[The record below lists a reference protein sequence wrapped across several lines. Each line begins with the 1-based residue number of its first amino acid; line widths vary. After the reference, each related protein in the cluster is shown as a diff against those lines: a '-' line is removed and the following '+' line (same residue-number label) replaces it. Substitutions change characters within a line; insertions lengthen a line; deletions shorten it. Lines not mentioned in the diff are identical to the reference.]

1 MWDCWGESFVGFK
14 GLKCG
19 GNFQSSLPPM
29 VLFLRRVMD
38 LRRGRGKGRV
48 FGERKFDSISGSSS
62 RTDNNEEVL
71 VDNYVNVREGVKGLK
86 LDQSGAAKETEFV
99 EKYSRNLQFPINNW
113 ISGNDLDMNMSR
125 LSSVNSS
132 VGDISTQSNY
142 IAGSLRSRESMDQW
156 VVERDRFEGYYAS
169 PRVVAERGRVPISAY
184 PDEGPSNYELD
195 SFQGHGEQK
204 YRGDLSEVENLEQ
217 DRAELLRKLDEL
229 KEKLSRTYDV
239 ADKPREMVPI
249 ERSRTPPDPYG
260 DRLTYNLSMQPYAV
274 DKPMPRPPHFN
285 YSHGPH
291 GYAELLSSSRAS
303 LNVIPE
309 YEDPSQLQMKRRPP
323 HHPPQYPT
331 PPPHEYFMA
340 QQHMDFNLHPLA
352 SCHHEN
358 VFHSPRCSC
367 LSCYNQNSALPPQVP
382 LADFGNKGV
391 PNVPSSLN
399 SYHHVNPATLRPH
412 NYNLRNASPPP
423 FHTRWQSDLA
433 SDNDGGRHPRRPTA
447 VNRHGRIF
455 HPVAGGAQSS
465 HALSKLRCG
474 SCSTVISLEIK
485 NKKLITSAP
494 KESNQLSPEIDPS
507 SNEVLKGSVLSSH
520 SSQNASDT
528 NFRCDDLDN
537 SGNNLQSIDTK
548 DSPLADDQRLNLD
561 TSEKMKCLSSSSS
574 ILSKEEEEISDSVI
588 ARRNVPD
595 SAELPTKDSFSPAR
609 PGSPLWEQSDD
620 SPSKHAVSIDGK
632 GNKSECIDQDKVLFS
647 MITSGQNS
655 VKDRSVET
663 EVDSSFNEY
672 LNTSISQDSAEGSKD
687 EDRPKIGRGTDSF
700 LVGLIKTSFKDF
712 TKSNEAVE
720 RTRPS
725 VFINGQP
732 LADHVVKKAEKRA
745 GPIRPGDYWY
755 DFRAGFWGVMGQT
768 CLGIIPPFIEEF
780 YYPMPTNCAAG
791 NTGVHVNGRELHQRD
806 LDLLASRGL
815 PTTKNKFYI
824 IEISGKVT
832 DEGSGQELGSL
843 GKLAPTHACSY
854 ILSHVE
860 PDWPS
865 KIARF
870 C

>member
-1 MWDCWGESFVGFK
+1 
-14 GLKCG
+14 
-19 GNFQSSLPPM
+19 
-29 VLFLRRVMD
+29 MD
-38 LRRGRGKGRV
+38 LRLGRGKGRV

-99 EKYSRNLQFPINNW
+99 EKYSRNSQFPIDNW

-132 VGDISTQSNY
+132 VGDITTQSNY

-156 VVERDRFEGYYAS
+156 GVERDRFEGYYAS

-204 YRGDLSEVENLEQ
+204 YGGDLSEVENLEQ

-239 ADKPREMVPI
+239 ADKPREMVPT

-285 YSHGPH
+285 YSHGPVPFMDH
-291 GYAELLSSSRAS
+291 DSMDMQNFYPPQGHP

-323 HHPPQYPT
+323 HHPPQYPR

-352 SCHHEN
+352 SYHHEN
-358 VFHSPRCSC
+358 FFHSPQCSC

-382 LADFGNKGV
+382 LTDFGNKGV

-399 SYHHVNPATLRPH
+399 SYHYVNPATLRLH
-412 NYNLRNASPPP
+412 NYNPRNASPPP

-433 SDNDGGRHPRRPTA
+433 SDDDGDRHPRRPTA

-455 HPVAGGAQSS
+455 HPVAGGAPIITCFSCFELLKLPRKLNMTNKNQ
-465 HALSKLRCG
+465 SKLRCG

-520 SSQNASDT
+520 SSQNAGDT
-528 NFRCDDLDN
+528 NFCCDDLDN
-537 SGNNLQSIDTK
+537 SGNILQSIDTK
-548 DSPLADDQRLNLD
+548 DSPLADDQRRNLD

-574 ILSKEEEEISDSVI
+574 IPSKEEEEISDSVI
-588 ARRNVPD
+588 AHRNVPD

-632 GNKSECIDQDKVLFS
+632 GNKSKCIDQDKVLFS
-647 MITSGQNS
+647 KITCGQNS

-663 EVDSSFNEY
+663 EVDASFNEY

-687 EDRPKIGRGTDSF
+687 EGRPKIGRGADSF
-700 LVGLIKTSFKDF
+700 LVGLIKKSFKDF
-712 TKSNEAVE
+712 AKSNQAVE

-732 LADHVVKKAEKRA
+732 LPDDAVKKAEKRA
-745 GPIRPGDYWY
+745 GPIQPGDYWY

-791 NTGVHVNGRELHQRD
+791 NTGVYVNGRELHQRD

-843 GKLAPTHACSY
+843 GKLAPTIQKAKHGFGMK
-854 ILSHVE
+854 V
-860 PDWPS
+860 P
-865 KIARF
+865 RVVV
-870 C
+870 